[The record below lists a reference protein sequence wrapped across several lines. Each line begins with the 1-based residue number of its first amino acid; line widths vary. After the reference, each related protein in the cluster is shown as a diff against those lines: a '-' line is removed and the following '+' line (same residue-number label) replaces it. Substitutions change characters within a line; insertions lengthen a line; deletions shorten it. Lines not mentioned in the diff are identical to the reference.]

1 MKKKN
6 LPLDKFIEW
15 ALYDKKSGY
24 YMKKD
29 PFGKKGDYI
38 TSPNISVLFS
48 EMIAIWCVSYWE
60 HKNCPDKVKI
70 IELGAGNGEMLN
82 QIILTI
88 KQFPKFYKSCKFYI
102 FEKSK
107 YLKGIQKKKLSSLD
121 VQWINSIKEKDQD
134 LNIFLANEFFD
145 ALPVKQF
152 TKIKKKWYEKNI
164 RINSKNHFETT
175 DVLYN
180 IDSLKKTLGFDIT
193 EKQTF
198 IEFSPL
204 LFKILRKIGKNVNN
218 SEGGLLIIDYG
229 TDKNKMKNTVKSIFK
244 HKTNFFLNN
253 VSNADITYNLN
264 YNLIKKIVKN
274 LNLKVG
280 GFSNQGTF
288 LKNLGIL
295 QRGEIISKNLPFSKK
310 ADIFYR
316 INRLINKNQMGEL
329 FKVLFITS
337 KKNNFKGGFY

>member
-107 YLKGIQKKKLSSLD
+107 YLKGIQKK
-121 VQWINSIKEKDQD
+121 
-134 LNIFLANEFFD
+134 
-145 ALPVKQF
+145 
-152 TKIKKKWYEKNI
+152 
-164 RINSKNHFETT
+164 
-175 DVLYN
+175 
-180 IDSLKKTLGFDIT
+180 
-193 EKQTF
+193 
-198 IEFSPL
+198 
-204 LFKILRKIGKNVNN
+204 
-218 SEGGLLIIDYG
+218 
-229 TDKNKMKNTVKSIFK
+229 
-244 HKTNFFLNN
+244 
-253 VSNADITYNLN
+253 N
-264 YNLIKKIVKN
+264 YQV
-274 LNLKVG
+274 
-280 GFSNQGTF
+280 
-288 LKNLGIL
+288 
-295 QRGEIISKNLPFSKK
+295 
-310 ADIFYR
+310 
-316 INRLINKNQMGEL
+316 
-329 FKVLFITS
+329 
-337 KKNNFKGGFY
+337 